1 MTMWWTCV
9 VRVCV
14 RVVHACSLRSP
25 RLLSGWQVDEDG
37 DAVVPRRPTGKVPHH
52 DGGTVT
58 IAHHL
63 ATPLADVGLQVWRG
77 ALLLADYAIHHQVRL
92 CG

>member
-1 MTMWWTCV
+1 M
-9 VRVCV
+9 
-14 RVVHACSLRSP
+14 
-25 RLLSGWQVDEDG
+25 
-37 DAVVPRRPTGKVPHH
+37 VPRRPSGKVPEH